1 MSWKGVD
8 EINFVHTRF
17 LFDAKPK
24 YQCNSGGGE
33 KKKLIALNKIQEIL
47 LTKSL
52 NKPNKYIKN
61 MEGHYDPNQT
71 TSELAQY
78 CLSYLI
84 RFNKNTANGSF
95 RS

>member
-52 NKPNKYIKN
+52 NKPNKYIKTWTAI
-61 MEGHYDPNQT
+61 MFQIKQ
-71 TSELAQY
+71 L
-78 CLSYLI
+78 LSLLNIAYPI
-84 RFNKNTANGSF
+84 
-95 RS
+95 